1 MARPKLK
8 AEERFDQLVK
18 IINSGQPLDIL
29 TFREVVSEYGSKR
42 TPPAD
47 TLVALAHIAKGD
59 VSVGIEMLEAI
70 LPHADVNFARIFC
83 KLLERF
89 SLLEKSDYYI
99 YSLADKY
106 PTKWFTY
113 RAGGVAYLV
122 GKLSKCVE
130 YFGRHCKMLSQ
141 EEHRDD
147 AEAFLQ
153 EVIHDMDEAY
163 KKSGCSSE
171 QYMQVALA
179 VHRVMAEFPPT
190 EYRADING
198 ASGGTYL
205 VEVVNASPEQVVAM
219 NMRLADEIC
228 SIDLLDDCNLIA
240 RFSVERNS
248 LKGCKYAYN

>member
-8 AEERFDQLVK
+8 AEERFDQLINV
-18 IINSGQPLDIL
+18 INSGEPLDMW
-29 TFREVVSEYGSKR
+29 TFREVVSEYGSNH
-42 TPPAD
+42 TPMAEA
-47 TLVALAHIAKGD
+47 LVALAYIAKGE
-59 VSVGIEMLEAI
+59 VLFGIESLEVI

-89 SLLEKSDYYI
+89 SLLEKLDYYI
-99 YSLADKY
+99 YSLADKF

-113 RAGGVAYLV
+113 KAGGVAYLV

-130 YFGRHCKMLSQ
+130 YLGRHCKMLSE

-147 AEAFLQ
+147 AETFLQ
-153 EVIHDMDEAY
+153 EVINDMDEAY
-163 KKSGCSSE
+163 KNSGCSSE
-171 QYMQVALA
+171 QYRQVALA
-179 VHRVMAEFPPT
+179 VHRVMAEFPST

-205 VEVVNASPEQVVAM
+205 VEVVKASPERVVAM

-240 RFSVERNS
+240 RFSVERNG
-248 LKGCKYAYN
+248 LKECKYAYN